1 MLMQQKCFSCLFRQV
16 VDAAELL
23 TTDVKKREILI
34 RNAGKLMA
42 KTEFCRT
49 PPEISREL
57 HAMIREVLESDD
69 PYREIKAEINSITKE
84 IRPALRQ
91 KIEAS
96 ANPLEVALR
105 FAIAGNVIDF
115 ATFKTVSADKIIKT
129 VEEAANKPIM
139 GVEISALE
147 AELQKSKTRTLL
159 YVCDN
164 CGEIV
169 WDALLIE
176 QLQRYVSVTVAVR
189 GSAVVN
195 DAIMTDAEFAGITDM
210 CPVITTG
217 SDIPGTVVALSSET
231 FQQHFRN
238 ADIVLA
244 KGQGNLETLQP
255 SVRPVLHLFMVK
267 CSVVEQWMKLP
278 RGALAL
284 QWIQN
289 ADFTLVQEE
298 RFLGW

>member
-1 MLMQQKCFSCLFRQV
+1 MLMQQKCFSCLFRQA

-23 TTDVKKREILI
+23 TENAEEREMII
-34 RNAGKLMA
+34 RGAGRLMA
-42 KTEFCRT
+42 EVDFRRT
-49 PPEISREL
+49 PPEIGREL
-57 HAMIREVLESDD
+57 HAMIRKTLHNDD
-69 PYREIKAEINSITKE
+69 PYREIKAEINSITRE
-84 IRPALRQ
+84 IRPILRE
-91 KIEAS
+91 KIEKS
-96 ANPLEVALR
+96 ENPLECALR

-147 AELQKSKTRTLL
+147 AELRNAQTRTLL
-159 YVCDN
+159 YICDN

-176 QLQRYVSVTVAVR
+176 WLQRYVSVTVAVR
-189 GSAVVN
+189 GGAVVN
-195 DAIMTDAEFAGITDM
+195 DAIMADAKFAGITEM

-217 SDIPGTVVALSSET
+217 ADIPGAVVALSSEA
-231 FQQHFRN
+231 FQQHFRD

-255 SVRPVLHLFMVK
+255 SARSVFHLFMVK
-267 CSVVEQWMKLP
+267 CPVVEQWMKLP
-278 RGALAL
+278 RGSLTL
-284 QWIQN
+284 QRLQN
-289 ADFTLVQEE
+289 ADYALPPAES
-298 RFLGW
+298 FLGW

>member
-1 MLMQQKCFSCLFRQV
+1 MLMQQKCFPCLFRQAL
-16 VDAAELL
+16 DAAELL
-23 TTDVKKREILI
+23 TTDVKKREMLI
-34 RNAGKLMA
+34 RGAGRIMA
-42 KTEFCRT
+42 ETNFCRT
-49 PPEISREL
+49 PPEIGQEL
-57 HAMIREVLESDD
+57 HAMIREVLENDD

-84 IRPALRQ
+84 IRPTLRE
-91 KIEAS
+91 KIEKS
-96 ANPLEVALR
+96 ENPLETALR

-139 GVEISALE
+139 GVDISALE
-147 AELQKSKTRTLL
+147 AELQKTQTRTLL

-195 DAIMTDAEFAGITDM
+195 DAILADAELAGITEM

-217 SDIPGTVVALSSET
+217 SDIPGTVVALSSEI
-231 FQQHFRN
+231 FQQHFRE
-238 ADIVLA
+238 ADVVLA

-267 CSVVEQWMKLP
+267 CPVVEQWMKLP

-284 QWIQN
+284 QWIQD
-289 ADFTLVQEE
+289 ADYIPVLER